1 MPSTTIHFPKE
12 ILSKIDTAAQRHG
25 VSRNKYFLKACEAAL
40 EKEDGEWPEDF
51 FTLKMNDKD
60 ILLLRESSKE
70 VENNIYTHRLNR
82 GAPLL

>member
-12 ILSKIDTAAQRHG
+12 ILSRIDTAARKHG
-25 VSRNKYFLKACEAAL
+25 VSRNKYFLKACEEAL

-51 FTLKMNDKD
+51 FNLKLNDED
-60 ILLLRESSKE
+60 LLILRESSKE
-70 VENNIYTHRLNR
+70 VEDNIYSHRQNR